1 MSDNDSKIIIW
12 RLLSYLKSYKI
23 RIMGGIVCTVFM
35 GLSDA
40 VLAPTLGKL
49 INGLG
54 QISDSLSNGEGVN
67 AVIDGVNLERLGS
80 NFALIDPIIINSYE
94 QARNLLIGLGLFI
107 VGLMIF
113 KGFFVYSKE
122 YLMSSVIQKSVK
134 NLRDDLYSHL
144 LHLKMRFFDREKT
157 GEIMSGITNN
167 VQIVEQ
173 SLGAF
178 VVLAQAFVYS
188 VIFITALF
196 IVEWRLTL
204 FALIVFPVSGFVLK
218 LFSKAIRK
226 TSRKI
231 MAKIADINAFLQ
243 ESITSI
249 KIIKTYNRELYE
261 TKRFENKTYQ
271 NYSYSMKA
279 NRLVAFL
286 KPTNEFMSTVG
297 MMAVILFSGVR
308 ILNQDMDIEVFTT
321 FAVLISMAYKPIK
334 TLGETQPVIQRAL
347 AASERIFDLLDEEPE
362 VSVQTHLQLSSKT
375 GGAVEFKD
383 VEFSYNGKDTV
394 LNGISLSVNSGE
406 TVALVGPSGVGKS
419 TIINLL
425 LGFYECQSGS
435 IYIDGEDIRNFS
447 RQSLRNMMSLVPQ
460 ETILF
465 SGSVRE
471 NIRYGKLE
479 ADEDE
484 IIAAAKSANA
494 HEFIDNFPDG
504 YDTEIGERG
513 IQISGGQRQRIA
525 IARAIL
531 KNPVILLLDE
541 ATSSLDAESERLVQE
556 ATNILIKERTTF
568 IIAHRLST
576 INNADKIVV
585 MDKGR
590 IIQMGSHNELI
601 SQKGLY
607 KNLYDLQF
615 K

>member
-1 MSDNDSKIIIW
+1 M
-12 RLLSYLKSYKI
+12 
-23 RIMGGIVCTVFM
+23 
-35 GLSDA
+35 
-40 VLAPTLGKL
+40 
-49 INGLG
+49 
-54 QISDSLSNGEGVN
+54 
-67 AVIDGVNLERLGS
+67 
-80 NFALIDPIIINSYE
+80 
-94 QARNLLIGLGLFI
+94 
-107 VGLMIF
+107 
-113 KGFFVYSKE
+113 
-122 YLMSSVIQKSVK
+122 
-134 NLRDDLYSHL
+134 
-144 LHLKMRFFDREKT
+144 
-157 GEIMSGITNN
+157 
-167 VQIVEQ
+167 
-173 SLGAF
+173 
-178 VVLAQAFVYS
+178 
-188 VIFITALF
+188 
-196 IVEWRLTL
+196 
-204 FALIVFPVSGFVLK
+204 
-218 LFSKAIRK
+218 
-226 TSRKI
+226 
-231 MAKIADINAFLQ
+231 
-243 ESITSI
+243 
-249 KIIKTYNRELYE
+249 
-261 TKRFENKTYQ
+261 
-271 NYSYSMKA
+271 
-279 NRLVAFL
+279 
-286 KPTNEFMSTVG
+286 
-297 MMAVILFSGVR
+297 
-308 ILNQDMDIEVFTT
+308 
-321 FAVLISMAYKPIK
+321 
-334 TLGETQPVIQRAL
+334 
-347 AASERIFDLLDEEPE
+347 DEEPE
-362 VSVQTHLQLSSKT
+362 VSVKKHLKLSSKT

-383 VEFSYNGKDTV
+383 VEFSYNGKDSV

-525 IARAIL
+525 IASAIL
-531 KNPVILLLDE
+531 KNPVILLLEE